1 MDQCPRDA
9 FVMRAV
15 EDDFDGRS
23 SSVVA
28 VAHSL
33 QREDTGFADGLSRSC
48 SAQSC
53 SRKASK
59 TESSL

>member
-1 MDQCPRDA
+1 
-9 FVMRAV
+9 MRAV